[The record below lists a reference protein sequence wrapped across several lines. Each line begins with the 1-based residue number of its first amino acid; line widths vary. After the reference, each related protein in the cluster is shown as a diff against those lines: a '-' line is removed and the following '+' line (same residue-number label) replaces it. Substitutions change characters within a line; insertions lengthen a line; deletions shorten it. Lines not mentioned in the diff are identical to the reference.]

1 MIPESW
7 KFSHWLSEGG
17 LWTFGLSTYPILS
30 VTRPWTLAPVR
41 QSDIHRDA
49 HGPTAMP
56 KLNPLQKHEF
66 FCSSNLAWKMIR
78 SLLSDPSDRPDVKTQ
93 TFRPPVETNISRFE
107 NPLLCLSNGRILR
120 KELQPLI
127 CKVSGSPGKAHQK
140 STIKSGPSF
149 FWWKQNVQMTVSL

>member
-1 MIPESW
+1 MDCPHTP
-7 KFSHWLSEGG
+7 FSQSPGHE
-17 LWTFGLSTYPILS
+17 LWPRFVKVIFT
-30 VTRPWTLAPVR
+30 VTPTDLLQCP
-41 QSDIHRDA
+41 SSIHYKN
-49 HGPTAMP
+49 MS
-56 KLNPLQKHEF
+56 F